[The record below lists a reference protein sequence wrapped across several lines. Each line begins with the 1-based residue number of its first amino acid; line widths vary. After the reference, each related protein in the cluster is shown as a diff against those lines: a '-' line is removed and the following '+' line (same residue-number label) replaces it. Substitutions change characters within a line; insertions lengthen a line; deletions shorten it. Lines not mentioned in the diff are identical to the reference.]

1 MRARISR
8 RSRYRL
14 TVLEPVYHP
23 IERHKTKTG
32 IERYR
37 ERVRES
43 ERAILPVR
51 ARISRRCSYRLTVLE
66 PVNHRLRLSGS
77 LDKNAFKTA

>member
-37 ERVRES
+37 ERARELFYLC
-43 ERAILPVR
+43 EL
-51 ARISRRCSYRLTVLE
+51 
-66 PVNHRLRLSGS
+66 GS
-77 LDKNAFKTA
+77 AGAVATG